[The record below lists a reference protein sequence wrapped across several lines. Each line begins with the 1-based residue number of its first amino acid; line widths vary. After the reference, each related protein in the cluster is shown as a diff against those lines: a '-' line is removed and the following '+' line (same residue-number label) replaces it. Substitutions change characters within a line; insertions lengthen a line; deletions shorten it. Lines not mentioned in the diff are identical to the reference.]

1 MSRLTWKLILFNLS
15 EAHDELD
22 ELHCRLHV
30 LTYREL
36 PDDCACK
43 AWLSERDRRHP
54 FTEFSLHARFDH
66 AYHHLNFAWNVRRTP
81 EKRAWQCATQDFLRW
96 GRFPRT
102 KEFADLWL
110 AKADIQKAQREPGF
124 GSVNF
129 SLVHAPI
136 LLAKHQL
143 GILCYLVAKECGE
156 NSRWGVRPD
165 GLNEEVDAQPLTE
178 REFACWMHSIYA
190 KLNFAWNSRKDKT
203 PVVRPLAVRRRR
215 CFPPMFM
222 PGTLTR

>member
-1 MSRLTWKLILFNLS
+1 MSHLTWKLILFNLS

-36 PDDCACK
+36 PDDCIK
-43 AWLSERDRRHP
+43 AWLSERDRKHP
-54 FTEFSLHARFDH
+54 FTEFSLHVSLDH
-66 AYHHLNFAWNVRRTP
+66 AYHHLNFAWNIRRTP
-81 EKRAWQCATQDFLRW
+81 EKRAWQCTTQDFQRW
-96 GRFPRT
+96 RRFPRT

-110 AKADIQKAQREPGF
+110 AKEDIQKAQREPGF

-203 PVVRPLAVRRRR
+203 PVARPLAVRRRR

-222 PGTLTR
+222 PRTLTR